1 MIDPIGTV
9 RRHGFTGGFE
19 LWAVIA
25 DRRATADGDD
35 VWSSQWLCIWA
46 SDPAFV
52 GSDLPPK
59 QIEECLLVGT
69 IPGTPARDAESSDK
83 GGAA

>member
-1 MIDPIGTV
+1 MSDPIGTV
-9 RRHGFTGGFE
+9 RRHSFRGGFE

-35 VWSSQWLCIWA
+35 AWSSQWLCVWA

-52 GSDLPPK
+52 GSDRPPK
-59 QIEECLLVGT
+59 EIYACSLVGA
-69 IPGTPARDAESSDK
+69 IPGTPAAEESS
-83 GGAA
+83 